1 MKSMSNEDKR
11 RSPLLMERAGENM
24 KTLSLLTS
32 FNLDIL
38 KVSIFQHQLL
48 GHPY

>member
-1 MKSMSNEDKR
+1 MSNEDK